1 MRKSILMV
9 ALLVLAAGCMKKA
22 QEAPRQLS
30 ERQRDSLIGVSQIP
44 GGFVVTRALA
54 ASDSSAAR
62 ANRMGRDLQKTDDS
76 QAQDSQGSPP

>member
-1 MRKSILMV
+1 MRKGILMV

-22 QEAPRQLS
+22 EAPRQLS

-54 ASDSSAAR
+54 VSDSSAAR
-62 ANRMGRDLQKTDDS
+62 ANRMGQDLQRTGDS